1 MPIPPYVLHLRSM
14 IGTELLWM
22 PGITA
27 VVLRS
32 TGRGVDEVLLVKR
45 SDNGRWT
52 PVTGIVDPGE
62 DPHVTAVREVEEEA
76 CVVAEVERLV
86 WVAATGVVTHVN
98 GDLGQYLDHTFRCRW
113 VEGDPRPGDDESTDA
128 RWFPLDE
135 LPPLTDLHRERIAVA
150 AENPADVR
158 LGR

>member
-14 IGTELLWM
+14 VGTELLWM

-27 VVLRS
+27 VVLRE
-32 TGRGVDEVLLVKR
+32 TARGVDEVLLVKR
-45 SDNGRWT
+45 SDNGQWT

-128 RWFPLDE
+128 RWFPLDG

-150 AENPADVR
+150 AENPANVR